1 MSQKLSALPV
11 GAKIKDANTKYNGAT
26 ITWLV
31 GGQNHYGANQTALV
45 SEKIISLKAFDAKE
59 AANTDS
65 NRKNYG
71 NNRYSQSNLRQWL
84 NSSATSWYSAQHSAD
99 APPNNANVY
108 SNYNEYDAEPGFLT
122 NFSENM
128 RNALVPTTLTVAKNT
143 VTDGG
148 GSETVSDKVFLLS
161 NTEVGLT
168 NENSI
173 AEGKLMSLFSTAANR
188 IVKPTAT
195 AVSKSE
201 YKDTTNLLDSKAWY
215 YWLRTPNASYSY
227 LARHVSTDGSLH
239 NRSAF
244 DGHYGVRPALN
255 LNSDILV
262 SDSTDADGA
271 YTIVWNA
278 APIITNSTPSGTTL
292 YENDSITLDG
302 TASDTDAGDIVSVK
316 YSVNGGTSRAI
327 ASGISDG
334 VSAVA
339 YNRVLTF
346 KSSKIYDGT
355 TAVSAELTSGVAH
368 SVKIWAEDDKGNVSN
383 EIVRTFYVVT
393 NRAPVLSVE
402 VPTTAGSIDSDS
414 IKVTGSIND
423 PDGNDMIL
431 TYRINSGTP
440 IEIYRG
446 GNNSF
451 EFDVAFG
458 DLVVGTNTVVVE
470 VADTYGFKA
479 SKTIKLNKAAIK
491 TEQLAGDARYKVMPP
506 KGSAKGIVL
515 WVQRDPKLV
524 VEAFVSAVQEGEA
537 ERFVT
542 APKTNTAFVND
553 ELIEDEFIYEA
564 DEAKTEINFKL
575 AFTRPSIDVTDAI
588 TLITGVLE

>member
-31 GGQNHYGANQTALV
+31 GGHNHYGANQTALV
-45 SEKIISLKAFDAKE
+45 SEKIISLKAVDAKE
-59 AANTDS
+59 ASNSDS

-71 NNRYSQSNLRQWL
+71 NNRYSQSNIRQWL

-108 SNYNEYDAEPGFLT
+108 SNYNEYDAEAGFLT

-128 RNALVPTTLTVAKNT
+128 RNALASTTLTVAKNT

-161 NTEVGLT
+161 NTEVGLA
-168 NENSI
+168 NENGV
-173 AEGKLMSLFSTAANR
+173 AEGKLMPLFSTAANR
-188 IVKPTAT
+188 IAQPTAA
-195 AVSKSE
+195 AVTKSE
-201 YKDTTNLLDSKAWY
+201 YTNTSLAASKPWY
-215 YWLRTPNASYSY
+215 YWLRTPNASISY
-227 LARHVSTDGSLH
+227 NARYVYTDGSLS
-239 NRSAF
+239 NYSAYH
-244 DGHYGVRPALN
+244 GNNGVRPALN
-255 LNSDILV
+255 LNSEILV
-262 SDSTDADGA
+262 SDSTDSDGA

-278 APIITNSTPSGTTL
+278 APIITNSTASGTTL
-292 YENDSITLDG
+292 YEGDNFVLDG
-302 TASDTDAGDIVSVK
+302 TAKDTDAGDIVSVK

-334 VSAVA
+334 VSAIA

-368 SVKIWAEDDKGNVSN
+368 SVKVWAEDDKGNVSN

-393 NRAPVLSVE
+393 NRAPVLNVD
-402 VPTTAGSIDSDS
+402 VPSTAGSIDSDS
-414 IKVTGSIND
+414 VKVTGSIND
-423 PDGNDMIL
+423 PDGNDMVL
-431 TYRINSGTP
+431 TYRINSGTA

-458 DLVVGTNTVVVE
+458 DLVVGMNTVVVE

-491 TEQLAGDARYKVMPP
+491 TEQLVGDARYKVMPP

-537 ERFVT
+537 ERFVS

-564 DEAKTEINFKL
+564 GEAKSAISFKL
-575 AFTRPSIDVTDAI
+575 AFTRPSLDVTDAI
-588 TLITGVLE
+588 TLITGVLD